1 MPTPTTYTDG
11 EFNPDTGV
19 GPILRLTENFVL
31 GFWWSEYD
39 WQWYPVTLGEVW
51 DQTGNNELDVP
62 TARTYASEVL
72 GLDLR
77 LSIPNG
83 GGRPSEERYRYDA
96 SGRDEAPRGRG
107 SGGGGGASQ
116 TYVPPDETAVA
127 EQVKAYVVAVTGTNN
142 PSIVEAAVAEFMSA
156 DKRAFESRDTTDIDP
171 WTAMQA
177 YVDATPEFKQIH
189 QLRPDSVDKMDWVT
203 QPQAK
208 LRQLGVSA
216 ARAEELGI
224 SQAQA
229 GATDVD
235 LVRAAQMNEVSSQK
249 QLLSSQRDTLK
260 SKVGAVARMIR

>member
-1 MPTPTTYTDG
+1 MPTPKTDSVLGPEVTGSPTDG
-11 EFNPDTGV
+11 A
-19 GPILRLTENFVL
+19 IL

-39 WQWYPVTLGEVW
+39 WQWYPVTLGEIRESV
-51 DQTGNNELDVP
+51 GNDALPIND
-62 TARTYASEVL
+62 ARTYASEVL
-72 GLDLR
+72 GLNLR

-83 GGRPSEERYRYDA
+83 AGRPSDESYRYDA

-107 SGGGGGASQ
+107 SGGGGASQ
-116 TYVPPDETAVA
+116 TYVPPDEAAVA

-156 DKRAFESRDTTDIDP
+156 DKKAFESRDTTDIDP

-189 QLRPDSVDKMDWVT
+189 QLRPESVDKMDWVT

-229 GATDVD
+229 GATDAD